1 MTSEFDNNRLHNEN
15 VRYKYQWIET
25 LEVCGNPAHLLET
38 WNYAMIVVAV
48 FFFEIFGL
56 TCYK

>member
-48 FFFEIFGL
+48 
-56 TCYK
+56 